1 MAKIS
6 LQLKKN
12 MRDNEAGIKEEAAK
26 LEQFAGGP
34 VTVDVDYAAFNA
46 VLSKDSSY
54 ADRAGEAVKW
64 LVEGLAYRWGYLFKD
79 NEHFKDAL
87 KKAWK
92 SKKLVIKADSYKR
105 PSGGEYHKVSLENGD
120 LVIGCDPESIVSNCS
135 DIGTDSLGSLGLKTD
150 DGMSIKLAANVTEY
164 KPKIA
169 EKEKEIAEAT
179 GVSGVAL
186 KVDYLKL
193 DEWIRKQP
201 DNGGSGYEDRSGEI
215 AYWLI
220 EALKDNLARLAKD
233 DLVKEALQEGW
244 KGEIH
249 LTAPDPKLEDYHV
262 SEIKDGKLILKYRGP
277 ATNVSYCGA
286 DIEKRL

>member
-34 VTVDVDYAAFNA
+34 VTVDLDYAAFNA

-54 ADRAGEAVKW
+54 ADRAGEGVKW

-79 NEHFKDAL
+79 NDLFKDAL

-92 SKKLVIKADSYKR
+92 SKKLVIKGDSYKR

-120 LVIGCDPESIVSNCS
+120 LVIGCDPECIVSNCS
-135 DIGTDSLGSLGLKTD
+135 DVGSDSLTALGLKTD
-150 DGMSIKLAANVTEY
+150 DGMTIKLGSNVAEY

-179 GVSGVAL
+179 GVSGVTM
-186 KVDYLKL
+186 KVDFLKL
-193 DEWIRKQP
+193 DQWIQKQP
-201 DNGGSGYEDRSGEI
+201 DNAGSGYEDRAGEV
-215 AYWLI
+215 AFWLI
-220 EALKDNLARLAKD
+220 EGLKDNLVRLAGD
-233 DLVKEALQEGW
+233 DLVKEALQDAW

-262 SEIKDGKLILKYRGP
+262 SEIKDGKLFLKYRGP
-277 ATNVSYCGA
+277 CSNVSSCGA

>member
-1 MAKIS
+1 
-6 LQLKKN
+6 

-34 VTVDVDYAAFNA
+34 VTVDLDYAAFNA

-54 ADRAGEAVKW
+54 ADRAGEGVKW

-79 NEHFKDAL
+79 NDLFKDAL

-92 SKKLVIKADSYKR
+92 SKKLVIKGDSYKR

-120 LVIGCDPESIVSNCS
+120 LVIGCDPECIVSNCS
-135 DIGTDSLGSLGLKTD
+135 DVGSDSLTALGLKTD
-150 DGMSIKLAANVTEY
+150 DGMTIKLGSNVAEY

-179 GVSGVAL
+179 GVSGVTM
-186 KVDYLKL
+186 KVDFLKL
-193 DEWIRKQP
+193 DQWIQKQP
-201 DNGGSGYEDRSGEI
+201 DNAGSGYEDRSGEV
-215 AYWLI
+215 AFWLI
-220 EALKDNLARLAKD
+220 EGLKDNLARLAGD
-233 DLVKEALQEGW
+233 DLVKEALQDAW

-262 SEIKDGKLILKYRGP
+262 SEIKDGKLFLKYRGP
-277 ATNVSYCGA
+277 CSNVSACGA